1 MNEREALCNVQI
13 TRHMYMGTPHARE
26 VVNGKL
32 LFVTEDQI
40 LIQNCLFTHRYKS
53 LNGTYSVPSF
63 NTNWSAKIAKVHYTI
78 K

>member
-1 MNEREALCNVQI
+1 MK
-13 TRHMYMGTPHARE
+13 
-26 VVNGKL
+26 GKL

-40 LIQNCLFTHRYKS
+40 PIQNCLFTHRYKS

-78 K
+78 PFLQKGTCQTDND